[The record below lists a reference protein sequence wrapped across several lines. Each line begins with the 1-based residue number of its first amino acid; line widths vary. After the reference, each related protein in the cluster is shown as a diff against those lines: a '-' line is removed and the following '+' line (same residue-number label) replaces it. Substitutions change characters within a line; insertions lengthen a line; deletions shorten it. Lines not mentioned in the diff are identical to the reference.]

1 MSRGRMM
8 PVDSRAGRIS
18 AMKRTERSPKGPKPD
33 LERPAKSAAAR
44 ARSQAVRERS
54 GMQEE
59 SGGNSSELVRG
70 REG

>member
-1 MSRGRMM
+1 
-8 PVDSRAGRIS
+8 
-18 AMKRTERSPKGPKPD
+18 MKMTERSPKGPKPD
-33 LERPAKSAAAR
+33 FERPAKSAAAR

-59 SGGNSSELVRG
+59 SVGKFLESVRD

>member
-59 SGGNSSELVRG
+59 SGGNFAESVRG